1 MKTKDFINRLEK
13 AGCRVFASETSDIK
27 VYIDDAIV
35 AYATPNRR
43 FVMGVYVE
51 RLPERVFSL
60 ITGYASTPVEERGEV
75 KRWYL
80 VLAIPALDNSGAVY
94 LSQNRKTNAIMLS
107 SSNIEDSTWKTIFT
121 EADLKDIDE
130 TGFKRVP
137 VEDDKE

>member
-1 MKTKDFINRLEK
+1 YVD
-13 AGCRVFASETSDIK
+13 
-27 VYIDDAIV
+27 
-35 AYATPNRR
+35 PNRR
-43 FVMGVYVE
+43 LVMGVYVD

-80 VLAIPALDNSGAVY
+80 VLDVPALDSSDTVY
-94 LSQNRKTNAIMLS
+94 LSQNRKTNATMLS
-107 SSNIEDSTWKTIFT
+107 TSNIEDSTWKTIFT

-137 VEDDKE
+137 VDDA

>member
-1 MKTKDFINRLEK
+1 MKTKDFISRLEK
-13 AGCRVFASETSDIK
+13 AGYRVLASEISDIK
-27 VYIDDAIV
+27 IYIDDAIV
-35 AYATPNRR
+35 AYVDPNRR
-43 FVMGVYVE
+43 FVMGVYVD

-94 LSQNRKTNAIMLS
+94 LNQHRKTNAIMLS
-107 SSNIEDSTWKTIFT
+107 SSRIENSAWKTIFT

-130 TGFKRVP
+130 TGLKRVP
-137 VEDDKE
+137 VEDE